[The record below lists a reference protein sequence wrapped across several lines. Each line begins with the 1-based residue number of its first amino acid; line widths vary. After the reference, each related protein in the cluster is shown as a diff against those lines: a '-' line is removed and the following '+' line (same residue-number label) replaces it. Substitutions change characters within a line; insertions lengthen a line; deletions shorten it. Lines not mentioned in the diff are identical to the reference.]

1 MRLRRKCQA
10 FRRPPCAELFEKQN
24 KRQLELTQSLQTT
37 LFSIPIGYEIDVGRL
52 GSLPSQ
58 NLTQR
63 IQR

>member
-1 MRLRRKCQA
+1 
-10 FRRPPCAELFEKQN
+10 
-24 KRQLELTQSLQTT
+24 LQTT